1 MSTGRV
7 LSYRSFSATN
17 LTSLRRSERPVG
29 HHSKQHSTKPLNGCF
44 RFFSYAVDHIVTV
57 YNMHASITILLR
69 FAFAHML
76 YFTLLALH
84 VLQLT
89 CIRLMLTTA
98 KGFQNQRLWIAIL
111 FYELRIPA
119 CCVFAI
125 FGCET
130 SETTQARTS
139 SCSVTC
145 SNCHQYLL
153 HRHCSSHLQR
163 GKQWLHMKSGTS
175 FGATSQMHWASWKNF
190 SETCPRQRKRRL
202 PILTSSNAATAT
214 K

>member
-1 MSTGRV
+1 MFLFFFLRCR
-7 LSYRSFSATN
+7 SYRHCVQYARFDNNS
-17 LTSLRRSERPVG
+17 
-29 HHSKQHSTKPLNGCF
+29 STLCVCSYVVIYASCF
-44 RFFSYAVDHIVTV
+44 AFLAVDMRLADA
-57 YNMHASITILLR
+57 Y
-69 FAFAHML
+69 
-76 YFTLLALH
+76 YF
-84 VLQLT
+84 
-89 CIRLMLTTA
+89 
-98 KGFQNQRLWIAIL
+98 KDYQNQWLWFAIL

-202 PILTSSNAATAT
+202 PILTNSNAATAT

>member
-1 MSTGRV
+1 MVNSTR
-7 LSYRSFSATN
+7 
-17 LTSLRRSERPVG
+17 
-29 HHSKQHSTKPLNGCF
+29 LNPWTDVF
-44 RFFSYAVDHIVTV
+44 VFFSYAVDHIVTV

-69 FAFAHML
+69 ITYAHML
-76 YFTLLALH
+76 YFTLLALRF
-84 VLQLT
+84 LQLT
-89 CIRLMLTTA
+89 CVWLMLTTA
-98 KGFQNQRLWIAIL
+98 KGSQNQWLWFAIL

-163 GKQWLHMKSGTS
+163 RKQWLHMKSWTS
-175 FGATSQMHWASWKNF
+175 FGATSQMHW
-190 SETCPRQRKRRL
+190 
-202 PILTSSNAATAT
+202 TSSRS
-214 K
+214 